1 MSEVMISTEALAR
14 QLGQDGVVLL
24 DGRPMMGF
32 LMAHIPGAIH
42 VDWKAF
48 SDPQAPSKGILH
60 PDLAVLEHK
69 VGMMGIGNRSP
80 VVCYSD
86 PISCYGEDGRFY
98 WMLTYLGHSN
108 VKILNGGWTKWQQE
122 GRPVERGPAKSP
134 APASFVAAPRPEVL
148 MVRDALKQRITA
160 KDAELA
166 IIDTRSPG
174 EYRGQGSMGRA
185 GHLPGAVNIPWN
197 SFYNADGSVKPPEAI
212 SAALAQ
218 QGVDGKKE
226 YVVYCA
232 GGVRCSW
239 LFSLMT
245 QAGITN
251 VRNYVGSWS
260 DWSSDPT
267 TPIEK

>member
-1 MSEVMISTEALAR
+1 MSEVMISTEALAGHVD
-14 QLGQDGVVLL
+14 QGGVVIL

-32 LMAHIPGAIH
+32 LMAHIPGALH
-42 VDWKAF
+42 VDWKSF

-60 PDLAVLEHK
+60 PDLAVLERK
-69 VGMMGIGNRSP
+69 IGALGIGNQTP

-86 PISCYGEDGRFY
+86 PISGYGEDGRFY
-98 WMLTYLGHSN
+98 WMLTYLGHPN

-122 GRPVERGPAKSP
+122 RRPVERGPAKSHP
-134 APASFVAAPRPEVL
+134 PMSFGAAPRPELL
-148 MVRDALKQRITA
+148 MARDELKQRIAT

-174 EYRGQGSMGRA
+174 EYRGQGGMGRA

-197 SFYNADGSVKPPEAI
+197 SFYNADGSVKLPEVLA
-212 SAALAQ
+212 AALKQ
-218 QGVDGKKE
+218 RGVDGKKE

-245 QAGITN
+245 QAGMKN

-260 DWSSDPT
+260 DWSSDPSA
-267 TPIEK
+267 PIEK